1 MALSNL
7 SDRRNLIDPRKR
19 RFKKEGHMGIL
30 LIKCPHTG
38 RPISTGIEVD
48 QKSFLSLPDTL
59 SYLTCTECG
68 LVHAWW
74 TREAWLE
81 EAVAIEPPEDEAA

>member
-1 MALSNL
+1 
-7 SDRRNLIDPRKR
+7 
-19 RFKKEGHMGIL
+19 MGIL

-38 RPISTGIEVD
+38 RAISTGIEVD
-48 QKSFLSLPDTL
+48 QESFLSLPDTL
-59 SYLTCTECG
+59 SYLTCPECG

-81 EAVAIEPPEDEAA
+81 EFVLADPPEHEAA